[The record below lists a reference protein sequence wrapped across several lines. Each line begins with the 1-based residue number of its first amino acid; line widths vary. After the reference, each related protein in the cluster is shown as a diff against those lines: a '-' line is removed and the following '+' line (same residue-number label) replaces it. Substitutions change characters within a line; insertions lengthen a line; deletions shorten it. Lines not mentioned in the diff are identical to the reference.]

1 MRQGELGDAMMWRRE
16 LFLASAICSVLS
28 APALADPTRDAV
40 MSGAGRCE
48 GIPDNRVWLDC
59 FYGSAQPMRSLL
71 GLSPAPDNQT
81 RLVPG
86 PGTAYGGAAYG
97 GAPRRA
103 PVSRESGGFLS
114 ALIGDTKPIASDMPM
129 TAYGFGRDGR
139 FTVTMADGH
148 VWQQAE
154 SDILRPKWKKPA
166 QFYKVTINNSSAT
179 DLYNMRVSGETYKV
193 TRVR

>member
-1 MRQGELGDAMMWRRE
+1 MRQGELGDAMVWRRE
-16 LFLASAICSVLS
+16 CFLASAICLGLS
-28 APALADPTRDAV
+28 APALADSTRDAV

-59 FYGSAQPMRSLL
+59 FYGSAQPMRNLL

-86 PGTAYGGAAYG
+86 PGAAYGGAA
-97 GAPRRA
+97 PRRA
-103 PVSRESGGFLS
+103 PPKEQSGGFLS
-114 ALIGDTKPIASDMPM
+114 SLVGNTKPIADDMPM
-129 TAYGFGRDGR
+129 TAYGFRRDGK
-139 FTVTMADGH
+139 FNITMADGH

-154 SDILRPKWKKPA
+154 SDIRLAKWNRPA
-166 QFYKVTINNSSAT
+166 ASYEATITNSSAP
-179 DLYNMRVSGETYKV
+179 DLYNLRVNGETYKV

>member
-1 MRQGELGDAMMWRRE
+1 MIFAIC
-16 LFLASAICSVLS
+16 LASSH
-28 APALADPTRDAV
+28 PALAEPTRDAV
-40 MSGAGRCE
+40 MDGAARCE

-59 FYGSAQPMRSLL
+59 FYGSAQPMRTLL
-71 GLSPAPDNQT
+71 GLTPAPESQT

-86 PGTAYGGAAYG
+86 PGVAYGGAART
-97 GAPRRA
+97 RRVPA
-103 PVSRESGGFLS
+103 KEESGGFLA
-114 ALIGDTKPIASDMPM
+114 ALIGNTKAIASDMPM

-154 SDILRPKWKKPA
+154 SDILRAKWKKPA
-166 QFYKVTINNSSAT
+166 QSYKVTINNGSSP
-179 DLYNMRVSGETYKV
+179 DLYNMRVSGEIYKV